1 MGGTPTPVLAAHI
14 RRFTYHG
21 DAAPVLGSIDLSLHP
36 GTLTAVLGG
45 SGSGK
50 TTLGRLLAGWLR
62 PGSGGALEGFLEL
75 AGTRL
80 EFRGAPDD
88 PQIDPTAWCRRIG
101 FVPQDAAAALT
112 TVRATVAEELA
123 FGLENLGTDR
133 HLMQAAVQQVAELT
147 GLEHLLDRDPA
158 RISGGELR
166 RLAIGCAII
175 TEPAVLVLDEPFAS
189 LDADGSAALTA
200 LVRALVA
207 GGTAVVLLSQEA
219 DALLPDAGHCILL
232 DNGESVLEGSPA
244 RLAASPE
251 LAASG
256 VIWPDSGMACRRP
269 QPSARPAQA
278 GTGQPCQPG
287 QPFPPGAPGE
297 PGQPG
302 ATGEPGQPGA
312 TGEPAGLPALE
323 LRNVSFAYAGPR
335 TRRWSRRPAAGLP
348 HPAVLDGVSLSVDPG
363 EIVAVTGPNGAGKS
377 TLLRH
382 LNGLLQP
389 LAGSVRINGRDI
401 AGLLPGR
408 VAADVGLLFQN
419 PRDQLFERT
428 VEREVGFGLPAG
440 AAATASI
447 RRALAAVGLTES
459 AGRHPA
465 ELPASRQRLLALA
478 TVLAR
483 RPRLVALDEPTVAL
497 DRQGL
502 AMLDT
507 AVRHAAAEGAA
518 VVLVTHDLAYARS
531 MAHRLVRLEAGR
543 LHSI

>member
-1 MGGTPTPVLAAHI
+1 MRDTSAPVLAAHI
-14 RRFTYHG
+14 SRFTYHG
-21 DAAPVLGSIDLSLHP
+21 DAAPVLGGIHFSLFP
-36 GTLTAVLGG
+36 RTLTAVLGG

-62 PGSGGALEGFLEL
+62 PGSGGLLEGFLEL

-80 EFRGAPDD
+80 EFRGAPED
-88 PQIDPTAWCRRIG
+88 PQIDPAAWCRRIG
-101 FVPQDAAAALT
+101 FVPQDAAASLS

-123 FGLENLGTDR
+123 FGLENLGTGR
-133 HLMQAAVQQVAELT
+133 QGMQEAVQRVASLT

-175 TEPAVLVLDEPFAS
+175 TGPAVLVLDEPFAS

-200 LVRALVA
+200 LVRGLVA
-207 GGTAVVLLSQEA
+207 GGTAVVVLSQAA
-219 DALLPDAGHCILL
+219 DALLPDADHCILL
-232 DNGESVLEGSPA
+232 DNGEPVLEGTPQQ
-244 RLAASPE
+244 LATSPE

-256 VIWPDSGMACRRP
+256 VIGPDSGTVGLGP
-269 QPSARPAQA
+269 QRSVRPART
-278 GTGQPCQPG
+278 GTGQAGATAMPAGGAALEFRDVRFAYPV
-287 QPFPPGAPGE
+287 PRAPG
-297 PGQPG
+297 
-302 ATGEPGQPGA
+302 
-312 TGEPAGLPALE
+312 
-323 LRNVSFAYAGPR
+323 
-335 TRRWSRRPAAGLP
+335 WSRQTAAGTP
-348 HPAVLDGVSLSVDPG
+348 NPAILDGVSLAVDPG

-389 LAGSVRINGRDI
+389 LAGSIRINGKDI

-428 VEREVGFGLPAG
+428 AEREVGFGLPG
-440 AAATASI
+440 GPAATAAV
-447 RRALAAVGLTES
+447 RRALAAVGLAEA
-459 AGRHPA
+459 AGKHPA

-483 RPRLVALDEPTVAL
+483 QPRVMALDEPTVAL
-497 DRQGL
+497 DRHAL

-507 AVRHAAAEGAA
+507 ALRHAAAEGTAI
-518 VVLVTHDLAYARS
+518 VLVTHDLAYARS
-531 MAHRLVRLEAGR
+531 IAHRMVRLDAGCLR
-543 LHSI
+543 GM

>member
-1 MGGTPTPVLAAHI
+1 MRDTSAPALAAHI

-21 DAAPVLGSIDLSLHP
+21 DAAPVLGGISLSLAP

-50 TTLGRLLAGWLR
+50 STLGRLLAGWLR
-62 PGSGGALEGFLEL
+62 PGRGGVMDGFLEL

-80 EFRGAPDD
+80 EFRGTPGD

-101 FVPQDAAAALT
+101 FVPQDAAASLS

-123 FGLENLGTDR
+123 FGLENLGTGRADM
-133 HLMQAAVQQVAELT
+133 LEAVRRVASLT
-147 GLEHLLDRDPA
+147 GLDQLLDRDPA

-166 RLAIGCAII
+166 RLAIGCAMING
-175 TEPAVLVLDEPFAS
+175 PAVLVLDEPFAS

-200 LVRALVA
+200 LVRSLVA
-207 GGTAVVLLSQEA
+207 DGTAVVVLTQEV
-219 DALLPDAGHCILL
+219 DALLHDADHCILL
-232 DNGESVLEGSPA
+232 SNGASVVEGT
-244 RLAASPE
+244 AAQ

-256 VIWPDSGMACRRP
+256 ELAAAGVMGACTGRDGSAPR
-269 QPSARPAQA
+269 QPARAGQA
-278 GTGQPCQPG
+278 GIPEAGI
-287 QPFPPGAPGE
+287 ASV
-297 PGQPG
+297 
-302 ATGEPGQPGA
+302 
-312 TGEPAGLPALE
+312 PAGLPALE
-323 LRNVSFAYAGPR
+323 LRDVRFAYERPPA
-335 TRRWSRRPAAGLP
+335 RRRSRRPAAGAAN
-348 HPAVLDGVSLSVDPG
+348 PAVLDGVCLAIHPG

-389 LAGSVRINGRDI
+389 LAGSVRINGQDI

-428 VEREVGFGLPAG
+428 AEREVGFGLAG
-440 AAATASI
+440 GRAATASV
-447 RRALAAVGLTES
+447 RRALAAVGLAEA
-459 AGRHPA
+459 AGTHPA

-483 RPRLVALDEPTVAL
+483 QPRVMALDEPTVGL
-497 DRQGL
+497 DRHGL

-507 AVRHAAAEGAA
+507 AVRQAAAAGAA

-531 MAHRLVRLEAGR
+531 VAHRMVRLDAGR
-543 LHSI
+543 LHRI